1 MLHGRPVH
9 TVTSIID
16 ALYAKVVASPQLYR
30 PTEALLLVVDKPL
43 QAPLSVT
50 ESFLEDMDDDLPYVA
65 LDALYAVPASLG
77 HDFGPVPF

>member
-1 MLHGRPVH
+1 M
-9 TVTSIID
+9 
-16 ALYAKVVASPQLYR
+16 YAKVVASPLLYC
-30 PTEALLLVVDKPL
+30 PTEALVSVAAKPL
-43 QAPLSVT
+43 HVPLNVT